1 MPTNSKNSKEKF
13 EGLKKKWRVMYKAHA
28 FKCIF
33 IIFVGNAKVLDEE
46 NYKQYS
52 KVWIDV
58 HTQRRHTL
66 LVYEKV
72 KYCKDAHLW
81 QNSLKT

>member
-13 EGLKKKWRVMYKAHA
+13 EGLKKNRRVMYKAHA

-52 KVWIDV
+52 KV
-58 HTQRRHTL
+58 
-66 LVYEKV
+66 
-72 KYCKDAHLW
+72 
-81 QNSLKT
+81 